1 MPHDAVVRVCP
12 STGLTI
18 DVGASSPKAPPSNR
32 PPAQRQQKASDGSGE
47 SGFAPLDVPRDMLGK
62 TLGGRYLLR
71 DVLGSGGMGTVF
83 EAEHLGL
90 KRTVAI
96 KVLNPSQ
103 ARKKTAVKRFQQEAR
118 AAGSIG
124 HPNICEVYDL
134 GSLDDGSPYLVMEK
148 LTGRTLAQRLQKET
162 RLSSDDVVEII
173 IQALS
178 GLGAAHDKGIV
189 HRDIKPDN
197 IFIARRSGAS
207 DIVKVVDF
215 GVSKVARGAEAEGE
229 ELDLTRTGM
238 VMGTPYYM
246 SPEQASGE
254 RNLDARVDIYACGVV
269 MYEAVTGRRPFLA
282 PNYNALL
289 LKIISGTYKS
299 PRELLPELSPAFE
312 AVVQRA
318 MAGDRENRYTNAS
331 EMQRDLIGLRTPA
344 QPLPKPPQRRSMAD
358 DLPPI
363 IQPPTRKEGGIPRD
377 MDETLV
383 ASNQHK
389 RKHPSAPP
397 PAHHP
402 APQPPHPPPP
412 PPEDRPSDLEIHI
425 EFSESATGPAQQ
437 RPSEAARRAAEW
449 EDELPTEIYQPARAS
464 NPYPPPP
471 PPPSTS
477 HGAPADKGD
486 WVEDDSHTK
495 LRRPDLS
502 PMVKP
507 RAEPLAK
514 PRGQPL
520 VQRPGIFDDDD
531 EDDEEDLRTRKLT
544 EDIGTLD
551 DPRLKPRPR

>member
-12 STGLTI
+12 STGLAI
-18 DVGASSPKAPPSNR
+18 DVGASSPKGPASNR
-32 PPAQRQQKASDGSGE
+32 PPAPGQQQPQKAAQGSDGSGE

-162 RLSSDDVVEII
+162 RLSADDVVEII

-289 LKIISGTYKS
+289 LKIISGTYKP

-318 MAGDRENRYTNAS
+318 MAGDRENRYANAS

-344 QPLPKPPQRRSMAD
+344 QPLPKPPQRRSIAD

-363 IQPPTRKEGGIPRD
+363 LQAPTRKEGGIPRD

-383 ASNQHK
+383 ANNQRH
-389 RKHPSAPP
+389 RRRPPSAPP
-397 PAHHP
+397 A
-402 APQPPHPPPP
+402 PPPP
-412 PPEDRPSDLEIHI
+412 PPPPPPPDRPSDLEIHV
-425 EFSESATGPAQQ
+425 EFSESATGPAQP
-437 RPSEAARRAAEW
+437 RPSEALRRAAEW
-449 EDELPTEIYQPARAS
+449 EDELPTEIYQPSRAS
-464 NPYPPPP
+464 GPHA
-471 PPPSTS
+471 PPPSQS
-477 HGAPADKGD
+477 RSAPADKGD

-507 RAEPLAK
+507 RTEPLAK
-514 PRGQPL
+514 PRPEPL
-520 VQRPGIFDDDD
+520 VQRPGIFDDD
-531 EDDEEDLRTRKLT
+531 EDDEDDLRTRKVT

>member
-1 MPHDAVVRVCP
+1 MPHDAVVRICP
-12 STGLTI
+12 ATGLVI
-18 DVGASSPKAPPSNR
+18 EVSASPAKAPQHPPSR
-32 PPAQRQQKASDGSGE
+32 PPAVVPQPPPKKSASGE
-47 SGFAPLDVPRDMLGK
+47 SSSFTPQDVPRDMLGK

-148 LTGRTLAQRLQKET
+148 LTGKTLAQRLQKET
-162 RLSSDDVVEII
+162 RLSADDVVEII
-173 IQALS
+173 IQTLS

-189 HRDIKPDN
+189 HRDVKPDN
-197 IFIARRSGAS
+197 IFIARRSGAN

-215 GVSKVARGAEAEGE
+215 GVSKIFARGAEAEGE

-289 LKIISGTYKS
+289 LKIISCTYKS
-299 PRELLPELSPAFE
+299 VREVMPEVSPAFE
-312 AVVQRA
+312 AVVKRA
-318 MAGDRENRYTNAS
+318 MAGDRENRYANAS

-344 QPLPKPPQRRSMAD
+344 QPLPKPPPRRNSLVD

-363 IQPPTRKEGGIPRD
+363 IQPATRKERGLSRD
-377 MDETLV
+377 MDETQV
-383 ASNQHK
+383 A
-389 RKHPSAPP
+389 RKERKLPSTPAPP
-397 PAHHP
+397 PP
-402 APQPPHPPPP
+402 AP
-412 PPEDRPSDLEIHI
+412 PSELEIDI
-425 EFSESATGPAQQ
+425 EFSESATGPAQP
-437 RPSEAARRAAEW
+437 RPAAANARADEW
-449 EDELPTEIYQPARAS
+449 EDELPTEIYQPSQSARGGT
-464 NPYPPPP
+464 
-471 PPPSTS
+471 TS
-477 HGAPADKGD
+477 ARGGTTSAPAPDKSA
-486 WVEDDSHTK
+486 WVEDDSKTK
-495 LRRPDLS
+495 LRRP
-502 PMVKP
+502 
-507 RAEPLAK
+507 ELAK
-514 PRGQPL
+514 PRPERADPL

-531 EDDEEDLRTRKLT
+531 DDDEEDLRTRKVT

>member
-1 MPHDAVVRVCP
+1 
-12 STGLTI
+12 
-18 DVGASSPKAPPSNR
+18 
-32 PPAQRQQKASDGSGE
+32 
-47 SGFAPLDVPRDMLGK
+47 MLGK

-134 GSLDDGSPYLVMEK
+134 GALDDGSPYLVMEK

-162 RLSSDDVVEII
+162 RLSPDDVVETI

-197 IFIARRSGAS
+197 IFIAKRAGAF

-215 GVSKVARGAEAEGE
+215 GVSKIFARGDDAEGGE

-289 LKIISGTYKS
+289 LKIIAGTYKS
-299 PRELLPELSPAFE
+299 PRELVPDVSPAFE
-312 AVVQRA
+312 AVVKRA
-318 MAGDRENRYTNAS
+318 MAGDRQNRYASAS
-331 EMQRDLIGLRTPA
+331 EMQRDLIGLRPSA
-344 QPLPKPPQRRSMAD
+344 APVPKPPPRRSVVD

-363 IQPPTRKEGGIPRD
+363 IQPKTRKEGGLSAD
-377 MDETLV
+377 LDETMI
-383 ASNQHK
+383 AGNRNK
-389 RKHPSAPP
+389 RATVQ
-397 PAHHP
+397 P
-402 APQPPHPPPP
+402 APQPPPRPPPP
-412 PPEDRPSDLEIHI
+412 NPPSELEIHI
-425 EFSESATGPAQQ
+425 EFSESSTGPVQQ
-437 RPSEAARRAAEW
+437 RPAAEAHGPPSAHLPQDPAAIARAKEW
-449 EDELPTEIYQPARAS
+449 EDELPTEIYQPNKQQPAQRQPAPPAQAWHPPQPTHPGSPANPVQPAQIVSMPQARGPHPEKKA
-464 NPYPPPP
+464 
-471 PPPSTS
+471 
-477 HGAPADKGD
+477 
-486 WVEDDSHTK
+486 WDDSNTTLH
-495 LRRPDLS
+495 
-502 PMVKP
+502 
-507 RAEPLAK
+507 
-514 PRGQPL
+514 
-520 VQRPGIFDDDD
+520 RPGIFDDDD
-531 EDDEEDLRTRKLT
+531 DDDDDDLHTRKVS
-544 EDIGTLD
+544 EDIRTLN